1 MHNNINDIEKAL
13 GVVLPGAY
21 RNFLLQ
27 AQLTADGVV
36 RDLLHLYGTGNLLE
50 RNTTY
55 EVQKYLPAYISIGDD
70 SGGQAICL
78 HCNDHDEKVYL
89 TGYGALDTGSMAILS
104 DSFTD
109 WIQNGCSLDIIRES
123 PDVVAFHASDTY
135 QLRKTYQELHQALAI
150 LEAAKAAG
158 MELKIYLTQKRA
170 LQQKIKDFEIQH
182 AGKNYR
188 V

>member
-21 RNFLLQ
+21 RHFLLQ
-27 AQLTADGVV
+27 EQLTTDRIGN
-36 RDLLHLYGTGNLLE
+36 LLLLYGTNSLLE

-55 EVQKYLPAYISIGDD
+55 AVQKYLPAYISIGDD

-78 HCNDHDEKVYL
+78 HCSSNDEKVYI
-89 TGYGALDTGSMAILS
+89 TGYGALDTGSMAVLS
-104 DSFTD
+104 NNFTD

-123 PDVVAFHASDTY
+123 PDALAFHASDTY
-135 QLRKTYQELHQALAI
+135 QLRITYQEMHQALAQ
-150 LEAAKAAG
+150 LEAAKGAG
-158 MELKIYLTQKRA
+158 MDLKTYLTQKRVS
-170 LQQKIKDFEIQH
+170 QQKIKDFEIQH
-182 AGKNYR
+182 ASKKYR